1 MNSALA
7 HGGLPEGVKP
17 YQLIAL
23 VKQVSRSTAK
33 FDRISRTAVS
43 LLEYC
48 ISCCRDGDFHRGKIC
63 GAWEQPRTI
72 AVKLGISTRVLHNA
86 EAELREKNLIER
98 TSVAH
103 ARRQGLRRNGEIV
116 SLAGISLRP
125 LIDGYGKLVAIRD
138 AMQMQQ
144 DAVSSLKNEICQ
156 LRRRIRETGDVHLA
170 EEADEILPGG
180 RTSRI
185 TQTDRLEAIKGEL
198 EALLVFID
206 VRSCEHKSSDRTEEN
221 FAPIVL
227 EEASFKNR
235 SGVGR
240 GAPIETALVTPV
252 MAANLASED
261 YQALLAARGGPSWPN
276 LVETSATASSW
287 LGISQQVWGEACQT
301 MGREDLGHRD
311 RAGPAQN
318 SRKDARIPRRS
329 GHGLRHVSAIPMP
342 TCEHVANPPCEGTDM
357 TTIAIISQKGGAGK
371 TTLAIHLAA
380 TAYRHGH
387 LPLIIDADPQATA
400 SSWSDWR
407 GHEPPEVIDSA
418 PGRIAAKVEQA
429 KKEGA
434 SLIIIDTPPHAD
446 VTATRA
452 IEVADLVLVPCR
464 PSAFDLA
471 AIKTTA
477 RLVQLLGKPAFVVF
491 TAGPPNAP
499 RIYADATAL
508 LAEYGLPVASAR
520 IPERAIYRHAC
531 AMGNTVFDLSNNG
544 PAQTELEMLWSW
556 VCATVSMSTCAHVK
570 EAAQ

>member
-63 GAWEQPRTI
+63 GAWEQPGTI

-185 TQTDRLEAIKGEL
+185 TQTDRLEAIKGDL

-261 YQALLAARGGPSWPN
+261 YQALLGARGGQVGRTWSRHLRRLPVGLASLSRSGARPVRRWA
-276 LVETSATASSW
+276 EKTSAIETV
-287 LGISQQVWGEACQT
+287 L
-301 MGREDLGHRD
+301 DL
-311 RAGPAQN
+311 P
-318 SRKDARIPRRS
+318 K
-329 GHGLRHVSAIPMP
+329 
-342 TCEHVANPPCEGTDM
+342 
-357 TTIAIISQKGGAGK
+357 
-371 TTLAIHLAA
+371 
-380 TAYRHGH
+380 
-387 LPLIIDADPQATA
+387 
-400 SSWSDWR
+400 
-407 GHEPPEVIDSA
+407 
-418 PGRIAAKVEQA
+418 
-429 KKEGA
+429 
-434 SLIIIDTPPHAD
+434 
-446 VTATRA
+446 
-452 IEVADLVLVPCR
+452 
-464 PSAFDLA
+464 
-471 AIKTTA
+471 
-477 RLVQLLGKPAFVVF
+477 
-491 TAGPPNAP
+491 
-499 RIYADATAL
+499 
-508 LAEYGLPVASAR
+508 
-520 IPERAIYRHAC
+520 IPEK
-531 AMGNTVFDLSNNG
+531 TLES
-544 PAQTELEMLWSW
+544 PAVRDMDFG
-556 VCATVSMSTCAHVK
+556 M
-570 EAAQ
+570 

>member
-63 GAWEQPRTI
+63 GAWEQPGTI

-185 TQTDRLEAIKGEL
+185 TQTDRLEAIKGDL

-206 VRSCEHKSSDRTEEN
+206 VRSGEHKSSDRTEEN
-221 FAPIVL
+221 FAPIIL
-227 EEASFKNR
+227 EEDSFKNR

-240 GAPIETALVTPV
+240 GAPIETAFVTPV

-301 MGREDLGHRD
+301 MGRERAAICMLVIDRNWRLPVGHRYRAKSPRHCLMGMAKQT
-311 RAGPAQN
+311 RAGEFNLFGLVRAVEAHPAEGPTSAVPQFE
-318 SRKDARIPRRS
+318 RPEQDAFTFAAKKGLARILSR
-329 GHGLRHVSAIPMP
+329 
-342 TCEHVANPPCEGTDM
+342 
-357 TTIAIISQKGGAGK
+357 QAG
-371 TTLAIHLAA
+371 
-380 TAYRHGH
+380 
-387 LPLIIDADPQATA
+387 DQ
-400 SSWSDWR
+400 S
-407 GHEPPEVIDSA
+407 
-418 PGRIAAKVEQA
+418 
-429 KKEGA
+429 
-434 SLIIIDTPPHAD
+434 
-446 VTATRA
+446 
-452 IEVADLVLVPCR
+452 
-464 PSAFDLA
+464 
-471 AIKTTA
+471 
-477 RLVQLLGKPAFVVF
+477 
-491 TAGPPNAP
+491 
-499 RIYADATAL
+499 
-508 LAEYGLPVASAR
+508 
-520 IPERAIYRHAC
+520 
-531 AMGNTVFDLSNNG
+531 
-544 PAQTELEMLWSW
+544 
-556 VCATVSMSTCAHVK
+556 
-570 EAAQ
+570 